1 MAAARLTR
9 TLSSAVKRTILSN
22 GRTPIVGLN
31 GARLLSTAQ
40 YEEIIVDR
48 RGADNSV
55 GFIQFHRPKAL
66 NALRDS
72 LMQEVIRALD
82 EFEADSSV
90 KSVVI
95 TGSERAFAAGA
106 DIKEMQGKDFAYTYG
121 TNMLGEWGRIAKC
134 HIPII
139 AAVNGFA
146 LGGGCEM
153 AMMCDIIYAG
163 EKAKF
168 GQPEI
173 SIGTIP
179 GGGGT
184 QRLTQAIGKSKAME
198 MILTGN
204 MISAQEA
211 EKAGLVSKIFPPD
224 QLVDEAIK
232 LAEKIGTHSPLIVKM
247 AKEAVIAS
255 YNMTMDEGV
264 RYERR
269 LFQTTFATG
278 DRREGMTA
286 FVEKRDPKYSNS

>member
-9 TLSSAVKRTILSN
+9 TLTSAVKRTILSN
-22 GRTPIVGLN
+22 GRTHIVGLN
-31 GARLLSTAQ
+31 GARLLSTGQ
-40 YEEIIVDR
+40 YEEIIVET
-48 RGADNSV
+48 RGAENSV

-82 EFEADSSV
+82 DFEADASI
-90 KSVVI
+90 KAVVI
-95 TGSERAFAAGA
+95 TGSEKAFAAGA
-106 DIKEMQGKDFAYTYG
+106 DIKEMQTKSFSYAYSTD
-121 TNMLGEWGRIAKC
+121 MLGQWSRISKS
-134 HIPII
+134 HIPVI

-184 QRLTQAIGKSKAME
+184 QRLTKAIGKSKAME

-204 MISAQEA
+204 MITAQEA

-224 QLVDEAIK
+224 QLVNEAIK
-232 LAEKIGTHSPLIVKM
+232 LAEKIGTQSPLIVKM

-255 YNMTMDEGV
+255 YNMTLDEGV

-269 LFQTTFATG
+269 LFQTTFATD
-278 DRREGMTA
+278 DRKEGMSA